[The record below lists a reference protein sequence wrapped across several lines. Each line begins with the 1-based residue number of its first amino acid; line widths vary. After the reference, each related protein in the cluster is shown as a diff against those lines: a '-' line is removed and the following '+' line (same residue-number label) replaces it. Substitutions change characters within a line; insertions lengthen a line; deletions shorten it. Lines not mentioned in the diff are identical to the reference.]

1 MQTLLPREIV
11 ATDFH
16 GTFSCF
22 FFFKFLLLAQK
33 FTEAL
38 CNFSDAAVFPEGF
51 SLNISGRRRNLNG
64 QTEGA
69 ASLSRNKFN
78 FSHVRKVF
86 IVI

>member
-16 GTFSCF
+16 GTFSI

-51 SLNISGRRRNLNG
+51 SLNISVRRRNLNG

-69 ASLSRNKFN
+69 ASLSRNKLN
-78 FSHVRKVF
+78 FSHVPKVF